1 MNTEPR
7 PFSTTSGR
15 GLFDEL
21 AADHGR
27 ILELL
32 DSLTGGADAPDKERE
47 QKRLGEQLS
56 IEESKH
62 EALEELFFW
71 PLVRSVLDGGDQ
83 LAAMGLEQERHGK
96 SMLVELDHTS
106 AGSQTFSTLIRD
118 ALSKMRD
125 HIAYEENVV
134 WPKLRL
140 ALSPEELDVLGSKVR
155 HARALAPTRPHPHV
169 PPQPAVLGSVGSVIA
184 MGDRAL
190 DKASGR
196 GGGVQGVGRLRLVAV
211 VAGVCSAAASAMLV
225 RRHRLNAH
233 PLPKAS

>member
-71 PLVRSVLDGGDQ
+71 PLVRARLEDGRVDHPV
-83 LAAMGLEQERHGK
+83 HG
-96 SMLVELDHTS
+96 
-106 AGSQTFSTLIRD
+106 IRD
-118 ALSKMRD
+118 RGAEDVRPPCGALLRRQVRPRD
-125 HIAYEENVV
+125 
-134 WPKLRL
+134 RL
-140 ALSPEELDVLGSKVR
+140 
-155 HARALAPTRPHPHV
+155 
-169 PPQPAVLGSVGSVIA
+169 
-184 MGDRAL
+184 
-190 DKASGR
+190 
-196 GGGVQGVGRLRLVAV
+196 
-211 VAGVCSAAASAMLV
+211 
-225 RRHRLNAH
+225 
-233 PLPKAS
+233 